1 MNRTDVAARPRI
13 AARRRGLS
21 RQAIVEERLGYLYI
35 APWLLGFVIFILGPL
50 LASLYLSFTD
60 YEVTLAPKWVGFA
73 NYVKAFFQDDLTW
86 VSLGNTAYYVFIS
99 VPLGLAAALL
109 CALLMDRKIWGVA
122 GFRTLYYMPS
132 IVPAVVTTLLWS
144 YLLQPDYG
152 LVNNLLLDLGIT
164 GPTWLNS
171 VIWAKPALIIMALWA
186 GAGGST
192 MIIFLA
198 GLQGVPT
205 DLYEAAEVDGAGGL
219 RKFSSITFPLLT
231 PTIFFNLVVGMIA
244 SFQVFTQAFV
254 ATQGGPGDATRF
266 FVLYLYDQA
275 FVDYRPGYASALAWI
290 LFVIVLAFTVIQF
303 TVAKR
308 WVYYE
313 SATRE

>member
-1 MNRTDVAARPRI
+1 VNRI
-13 AARRRGLS
+13 AAPARPSVGAAKRGRS
-21 RQAIVEERLGYLYI
+21 RQEIAEERLGFLYI
-35 APWLLGFVIFILGPL
+35 APWLLGFLIFILGPL

-60 YEVTLAPKWVGFA
+60 YEVTLAPKWVGLA
-73 NYVKAFFQDDLTW
+73 NYAKAFFQDDLTW

-99 VPLGLAAALL
+99 VPLGLAASLL
-109 CALLMDRKIWGVA
+109 CALLMDRKIWGVS
-122 GFRTLYYMPS
+122 GFRTLFYMPS
-132 IVPAVVTTLLWS
+132 IVPTVVTTLLWA

-152 LVNNLLLDLGIT
+152 LVNNLLAGIGIN

-171 VIWAKPALIIMALWA
+171 VVWAKPALIIMALWA

-205 DLYEAAEVDGAGGL
+205 ELYEAADVDGAAGM
-219 RKFSSITFPLLT
+219 RKFFSITLPLLT
-231 PTIFFNLVVGMIA
+231 PTIFFNLVVGIIA

-266 FVLYLYDQA
+266 FVLHLYDQA

-303 TVAKR
+303 AIARR

-313 SATRE
+313 SATKG